1 MDNQRLIDIV
11 SASSKKSFIYHL
23 HYRNKFSKQK
33 FNTIKKAY
41 KFYIKN
47 QSKIDK
53 NMQLRKDFINTFEHT
68 LFLFICDS
76 DKNDFFEIKP
86 YLSIE
91 EKTNIYFDIREMT
104 DTLLSLS

>member
-1 MDNQRLIDIV
+1 
-11 SASSKKSFIYHL
+11 
-23 HYRNKFSKQK
+23 
-33 FNTIKKAY
+33 
-41 KFYIKN
+41 
-47 QSKIDK
+47 
-53 NMQLRKDFINTFEHT
+53 MQLRKDFINTFEHT

-76 DKNDFFEIKP
+76 DKDDFFKIKP